1 MDPDLLHTLKALSDA
16 SRLRIVGL
24 LAGRPMAVVELA
36 AALGLTPSTTVHHLS
51 RLREAGL
58 VESRDRRPFVEYALR
73 AGRLA
78 EVGRQLDAAGRAGA
92 EQPAMAPGPDG
103 APRPAYDAKILRT
116 VITGGRVTQ
125 IPADEKK
132 RLVLLR
138 YVAESLFSPG
148 ERCPKRKVN
157 ARLGSLTEDV
167 VALRRSL
174 VGAGIMA
181 REDGTYWLTPRE
193 TWPV

>member
-36 AALGLTPSTTVHHLS
+36 AALGLTPATTVHHLS

-58 VESRDRRPFVEYALR
+58 VESHDRRPFVEYALR

-116 VITGGRVTQ
+116 VITGGRLTQ

-138 YVAESLFSPG
+138 YVAESSFSPG
-148 ERCPKRKVN
+148 ERYPKRKVN